1 MKFIDNSYFLYSDF
15 NDILNNLT
23 EGGGH
28 QGGQRS

>member
-1 MKFIDNSYFLYSDF
+1 MKFIYNSYFLYSDF

-28 QGGQRS
+28 DSALK